1 MKVKSFIAITLAV
14 TVTAGLWLWF
24 HRQTP
29 QKPVS
34 PSAEPAITFSS
45 PKFVPAN
52 APKMTTVMVK
62 PAGVQALSPSASGWT
77 AVQKIVDAY
86 ASYQER
92 LHAISLL
99 STRPLTDSDWTLL
112 QPFLL
117 KPDGLDRD
125 QLGQVIKNE
134 LLDVLCAMN
143 PPPAGLG
150 DVLAKM
156 YQNPQQDEVIRDYA
170 VQHLAAYYEQMTMQP
185 DNTKTE
191 QAIQNAKDVLWDALN
206 ETSDSI
212 GGTALLALKRL
223 SQDYT
228 GFDGQGKIAAA
239 ALQMAGDN
247 NAGELTHITAFQVC
261 AQLGTT
267 NALPV
272 VLSAAQDGQT
282 ISVKT
287 SAIGALGL
295 LGGQEQ
301 IPFLNS
307 VLQGNEER
315 LKPAAQHALDKIN
328 ARQTQVAILK

>member
-34 PSAEPAITFSS
+34 PSAEPAITFSA

-77 AVQKIVDAY
+77 AVQKIVDVY

-92 LHAISLL
+92 LHAISQL

-112 QPFLL
+112 QSFLL

-125 QLGQVIKNE
+125 QLGQVIKNN

-143 PPPAGLG
+143 PPPSGLG

-156 YQNPQQDEVIRDYA
+156 YQNSQQEEVIRDYA

-223 SQDYT
+223 SQEYT
-228 GFDGQGKIAAA
+228 GFDDQGKIGAA
-239 ALQMAGDN
+239 ALQMAADN

-261 AQLGTT
+261 AQLDTT

-272 VLSAAQDGQT
+272 IVSAAQNGQT